1 MRRKYYKPF
10 PLFRISL
17 SAKILL
23 IVAGEKTEN
32 PSFVGFEEH
41 REGKK
46 FRGEGG
52 FFLSNRHIK

>member
-17 SAKILL
+17 SAKISL

-32 PSFVGFEEH
+32 PSFVGFRER

-46 FRGEGG
+46 VRGGG
-52 FFLSNRHIK
+52 GLFPE